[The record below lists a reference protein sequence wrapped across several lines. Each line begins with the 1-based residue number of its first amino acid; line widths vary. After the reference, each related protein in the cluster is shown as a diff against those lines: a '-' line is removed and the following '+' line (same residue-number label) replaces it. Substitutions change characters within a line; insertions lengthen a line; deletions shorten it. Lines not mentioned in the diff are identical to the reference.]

1 MFLEPSTLSPSQII
15 PVKESHI
22 LHMKNMCDKNDYYSH
37 PKFHFKK
44 SRVWATIS
52 ASQVGVKKFIPISAH
67 NLKCSFL
74 AVITHCFLVLLSPVS
89 HCLNKTWR
97 WEGEHCLTIG
107 GRFFFFFFY
116 MPSRELGDKNY
127 DTIFTEEKLGKVS
140 EKQNKLYFKA
150 KTQPD
155 LLQALGSDIF
165 H

>member
-1 MFLEPSTLSPSQII
+1 
-15 PVKESHI
+15 
-22 LHMKNMCDKNDYYSH
+22 
-37 PKFHFKK
+37 
-44 SRVWATIS
+44 
-52 ASQVGVKKFIPISAH
+52 
-67 NLKCSFL
+67 
-74 AVITHCFLVLLSPVS
+74 
-89 HCLNKTWR
+89 
-97 WEGEHCLTIG
+97 
-107 GRFFFFFFY
+107 